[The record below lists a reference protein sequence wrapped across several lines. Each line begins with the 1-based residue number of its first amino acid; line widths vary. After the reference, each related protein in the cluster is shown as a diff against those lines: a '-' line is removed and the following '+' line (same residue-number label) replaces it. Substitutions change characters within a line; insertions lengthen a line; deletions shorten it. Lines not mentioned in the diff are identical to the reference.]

1 MIRTLI
7 QLHRVY
13 LAHNSL
19 VILFPPTRAAFAIRR
34 HSGVR
39 PEPLIMI
46 IILQP
51 NALPIAHLVQTSLC
65 RAYLTLAPAMCAPL
79 EKATS
84 TSKQAPVAHYA
95 LLGHLLE
102 RILQDLA

>member
-1 MIRTLI
+1 MIRNLI

-34 HSGVR
+34 HSGVW
-39 PEPLIMI
+39 PAPLIMI
-46 IILQP
+46 IILQQI
-51 NALPIAHLVQTSLC
+51 ALPIAHLVQTSLC

-84 TSKQAPVAHYA
+84 TSKQAPVALYA